1 VRNHPSSVEAVN
13 CAPRGSARELACPA
27 FPNATADEI
36 DLTVWEIIGVSA
48 FGLPLRRAA
57 PAQRARQGNV
67 ADARPPR
74 QVCQNRL
81 KPLPIAG
88 GAITGLR
95 EMLNPGETQ

>member
-48 FGLPLRRAA
+48 FGLPLGGLRRLNALA
-57 PAQRARQGNV
+57 KAMSQTRARHGKS
-67 ADARPPR
+67 AKTA
-74 QVCQNRL
+74 
-81 KPLPIAG
+81 
-88 GAITGLR
+88 
-95 EMLNPGETQ
+95 